1 MDRTSRYSDIVS
13 NMNDYFYHILG
24 CGAIGSS
31 AAIQLARMGAEQFA
45 LYDGDTVEQPNI
57 GVSQY
62 NIKDVGKTKV
72 ECLYHHIINI
82 TGNKKTVDKYFG
94 NFPQDNEYQPMS
106 QHNDIIILGF
116 DNMAARLAA
125 VTNISNHKF
134 KPFAIIDGR
143 MGAEHYQQYILRKP
157 TLKEYL
163 KSWYPDSDSDPEPCT
178 MKATSYC
185 SNMSGSFICNA
196 VRKVITNQPYEENFS
211 FNFPTMILA
220 K

>member
-1 MDRTSRYSDIVS
+1 MERNSRYVDIVN
-13 NMNDYFYHILG
+13 NMNDYSYHILG

-31 AAIQLARMGAEQFA
+31 AAIQLARMGAENFA
-45 LYDGDTVEQPNI
+45 LYDGDIVEQPNV

-62 NIKDVGKTKV
+62 NIKDIGKNKV
-72 ECLYHHIINI
+72 DCLSHHIINI
-82 TGNKKTVDKYFG
+82 TGNKKKIDIFHGK
-94 NFPQDNEYQPMS
+94 FPEDNDWQPMS
-106 QHNDIIILGF
+106 ENNDIVILGF
-116 DNMAARLAA
+116 DNMASRLAA
-125 VTNISNHKF
+125 VTNITNHNI
-134 KPFAIIDGR
+134 KPFAVIDGR
-143 MGAEHYQQYILRKP
+143 MGAEHYQQYILPKP

-185 SNMSGSFICNA
+185 SNMSGSLICNG
-196 VRKVITNQPYEENFS
+196 VRKIINWQPYDKKIS

>member
-1 MDRTSRYSDIVS
+1 MERISRHSDIVS

-31 AAIQLARMGAEQFA
+31 AALQLARMGAENFA
-45 LYDGDTVEQPNI
+45 LYDGDTVEPQNI

-62 NIKDVGKTKV
+62 NIKDVGKSKV

-82 TGNKKTVDKYFG
+82 IGNKKTIDKYFG
-94 NFPQDNEYQPMS
+94 KFPQDNSWQPMS
-106 QHNDIIILGF
+106 EKNDIVILGF
-116 DNMAARLAA
+116 DSMSARLAA
-125 VTNISNHKF
+125 VTDITNHKI
-134 KPFAIIDGR
+134 KPFAVIDGR
-143 MGAEHYQQYILRKP
+143 MGAEHYQQYILPKP

-185 SNMSGSFICNA
+185 SNMSGSFIVNA
-196 VRKVITNQPYEENFS
+196 VRKLITNQPYDKKFS